1 MSEMPKLAEMQALTE
16 QMFLAEAKAQEIR
29 ERMDAIEE
37 EALEE
42 TIGAVRSLITASGF
56 TMAAVV
62 TPLYLESQPV
72 MEPPAVE
79 SPKAKRI
86 RKSSKPD
93 GTDSSG
99 YPIFALKADE
109 TKTYIRG
116 PLPNWMK
123 KAMQDANLDPGSK
136 FDRDT
141 FKAGFM
147 IKLELG
153 SA

>member
-16 QMFLAEAKAQEIR
+16 EMYLAEAKAQELR

-72 MEPPAVE
+72 IMEQA
-79 SPKAKRI
+79 PKAAANVKRI

-93 GTDSSG
+93 GTDGSG

-136 FDRDT
+136 ADRDT

-147 IKLELG
+147 IQL
-153 SA
+153 AA